1 MNNSRDIQMAIEKG
15 YKVKVAQGIVGFGL
29 QEYEAVSK
37 QVLSLSYTASR
48 LPWGFLAST
57 DAPNARIG
65 SVVATV
71 TQFYRTP
78 LWSLN
83 PCRVVN
89 VVKDEVSRS
98 VFFDAFDAKSGAFS
112 NPSRLFSNNP
122 KTAQDKVRQTSVS
135 YGTVYGHMLS
145 GQESLCVYMPVSTS
159 TRTPVAAQQPV
170 VVALCSV
177 AKGHGLLGRIIEPLI
192 GPLQRKFLLGHVKS
206 GKQRESFYFWEKRG

>member
-1 MNNSRDIQMAIEKG
+1 MNDSRDIQMAIEKG

-29 QEYEAVSK
+29 QDYEAVSK

-48 LPWGFLAST
+48 LPWCFLAST
-57 DAPNARIG
+57 DAPNVRIG

-83 PCRVVN
+83 PCRVVD
-89 VVKDEVSRS
+89 VVKDEVGDS
-98 VFFDAFDAKSGAFS
+98 VFFDAKSGAFS

-122 KTAQDKVRQTSVS
+122 NKTAQDKVRRTSVS
-135 YGTVYGHMLS
+135 YGTVFGHMLS

-159 TRTPVAAQQPV
+159 TRTPAAAQQPV

-192 GPLQRKFLLGHVKS
+192 GPLQRKFLLGHVQS